1 MWNHASNG
9 YQSTVLTPDRMKF
22 ANFYKAVQI
31 DELSATPKYL
41 QLANAIISAIEEG
54 QLMKDELLPSINEI
68 SFEYE
73 ISRDTAEK
81 GYKYLKGLG
90 VLNSY
95 PRKGYFIANVEFRQ
109 KLKIFLLF
117 NKLSAHKKIVYD
129 AFAAALGDQA
139 LIDFYIYNNDYS
151 LFKKLLKNRQEDY
164 SHYVIIPHFLEGG
177 NKAHELLNSIPKDKL
192 VLLDKKLPEVDGEYA
207 AVYENFEKDIF
218 EALQEA
224 REQLRK
230 YQTIKLIFPENSYY
244 PVEIINGLKKFCT
257 TYNFQWK
264 VISCIETEPISK
276 GEVYINVMEDDL
288 ITLVE
293 RTIELNLKVGID
305 IGIISYNETP
315 FKRII
320 LNGITTISTDFRNLG
335 TTAAKLVLENS
346 KEHVEAPF
354 RLKLRNSL

>member
-1 MWNHASNG
+1 
-9 YQSTVLTPDRMKF
+9 MKF
-22 ANFYKAVQI
+22 ANFYNAIQI
-31 DELSATPKYL
+31 DDFSATPKYL
-41 QLANAIISAIEEG
+41 QLANSVISAVEEG
-54 QLMKDELLPSINEI
+54 VLKKDDLLPSINEI

-90 VLNSY
+90 IINSF
-95 PRKGYFIANVEFRQ
+95 PRKGYFIANTDFRQ

-129 AFAAALGDQA
+129 AFAAALGDHV

-151 LFKKLLKNRQEDY
+151 LFKKLLKNKKEDY

-177 NKAHELLNSIPKDKL
+177 EKACELINSIPKDKL
-192 VLLDKKLPEVDGEYA
+192 VLLDKKLPEVKGEYA
-207 AVYENFEKDIF
+207 AVYENFENDIF
-218 EALQEA
+218 NALVEA

-230 YQTIKLIFPENSYY
+230 YKTIKLIFPENSYY
-244 PVEIINGLKKFCT
+244 PVEIIKGLNNFCT
-257 TYNFQWK
+257 QYNFELK
-264 VISCIETEPISK
+264 VISNIANEPMQK

-293 RTIELNLKVGID
+293 RTIEQNLRIGSEVGIV
-305 IGIISYNETP
+305 SYNETP

-320 LNGITTISTDFRNLG
+320 LNGITTISTDFKALG
-335 TTAAKLVLENS
+335 ALAAKLVMENS
-346 KEHVEAPF
+346 KEHLEAPF
-354 RLKLRNSL
+354 RLTLRNSL